1 MSYSKL
7 AFEYMAMGMSE
18 CEAVARV
25 RAERE
30 AAEYLE
36 YGCECGDC
44 EEEPNVSAEQRRI
57 EAVADGYGP
66 VDA

>member
-18 CEAVARV
+18 SEAIARV
-25 RAERE
+25 EAERE
-30 AAEYLE
+30 AAEYME
-36 YGCECGDC
+36 YGCECDDC
-44 EEEPNVSAEQRRI
+44 KDEREESAEQRRI